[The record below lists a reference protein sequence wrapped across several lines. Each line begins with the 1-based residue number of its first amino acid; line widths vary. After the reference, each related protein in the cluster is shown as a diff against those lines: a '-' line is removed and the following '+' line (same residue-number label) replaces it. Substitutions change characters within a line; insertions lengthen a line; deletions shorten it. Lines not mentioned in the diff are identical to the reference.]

1 MPSSTPIKVNECS
14 IFWSKMIVLNIID
27 LSQVI
32 GIIFEDFH
40 GMEKFLDGIK
50 PSSSCVCMPT
60 NHLSPSVTEVG

>member
-1 MPSSTPIKVNECS
+1 MNVQY
-14 IFWSKMIVLNIID
+14 FGQKMIVLNIID

-50 PSSSCVCMPT
+50 PYSSCVCMPT

>member
-1 MPSSTPIKVNECS
+1 
-14 IFWSKMIVLNIID
+14 MIVLNIID